1 MKQDT
6 EKTTVIFRKFRQGDV
21 IALFPMIN
29 ADDKPGHFLSYQHTG
44 QHGAASEA
52 LLQGY
57 TIPAREQE
65 YRGLKAELEN
75 IGYKLDIK
83 KRAMKYWWE
92 K

>member
-6 EKTTVIFRKFRQGDV
+6 ERTTVIFRKFRQGDI

-44 QHGAASEA
+44 QHGAASAA
-52 LLQGY
+52 LLQAY
-57 TIPAREQE
+57 TIPAHDQE
-65 YRGLKAELEN
+65 YRELKAELEN

-83 KRAMKYWWE
+83 KRAMKFWWN